1 MEQTYLCSHGYSAG
15 NGYKRLLTVLQTDT
29 SLWDLVMAQAMAAF
43 YGGGSWNDVG
53 TNAPGSLLATATI
66 IGMTNDNT
74 TATPYYNGTAMTTKN
89 GNMGSGT
96 TGFALGAINSNSGQS
111 WDGPI
116 AEIVVTNSVLS
127 TTDRQKNWKDTLL
140 INGD

>member
-1 MEQTYLCSHGYSAG
+1 M
-15 NGYKRLLTVLQTDT
+15 
-29 SLWDLVMAQAMAAF
+29 
-43 YGGGSWNDVG
+43 G
-53 TNAPGSLLATATI
+53 TNSPGSSLATATI

-96 TGFALGAINSNSGQS
+96 TGFALGAINSNGAQS

-127 TTDRQKNWKDTLL
+127 TADRQKLEGYLAHKWGLTKLGIQSSIQEHLTATCFL
-140 INGD
+140 GR